1 MEINGKSM
9 GTSSVSR
16 GLARHRMQM
25 NKSAKDSSDKA
36 AKPEM
41 PEAGGDGASSM
52 HDHGGEA
59 GSHEAIQ
66 QVHDEH
72 GPATSVEV
80 SKEGEHHT
88 VKTKHEDGHTH
99 TSKGHPSVAHVGEH
113 IAAATGE
120 GGDEGESESES
131 SAEGAGGLE
140 EMGLGATAGE

>member
-1 MEINGKSM
+1 MEINGRHM

-16 GLARHRMQM
+16 GLARHRMAM
-25 NKSAKDSSDKA
+25 NKSAKDANDKA
-36 AKPEM
+36 GHPAM

-59 GSHEAIQ
+59 GDHEVIQ

-88 VKTKHEDGHTH
+88 VKSTHEDGHEH
-99 TSKGHPSVAHVGEH
+99 TSKGHPSVGHVAEHVAH
-113 IAAATGE
+113 AAGE
-120 GGDEGESESES
+120 GGDEGESAGES
-131 SAEGAGGLE
+131 SSEGAGGEME
-140 EMGLGATAGE
+140 EMGLGGE